1 MSLLYQTTEEWN
13 AFTGSLVDMN
23 AKLRAD
29 RRENERMIRE
39 LTVERDALLVERNEL
54 AEQAADLGA
63 ALEAAKKRIVEMTA
77 DLDQA
82 NVTNAALVRRNVEKA
97 QAAKQEVAS

>member
-1 MSLLYQTTEEWN
+1 MSLMYQTTEEWN
-13 AFTGSLVDMN
+13 AFAGSLVDMN

-29 RRENERMIRE
+29 RRENERTIRE
-39 LTVERDALLVERNEL
+39 PTVERDALLVERNEL

-77 DLDQA
+77 DLEKADA
-82 NVTNAALVRRNVEKA
+82 DNAALVRRNVEQA
-97 QAAKQEVAS
+97 QAARKAES